1 MGADQSKRVKPT
13 LAETRYKI
21 ERPNVKRKVRP
32 PKIRE
37 DECGIECT
45 MSQSPSC
52 SYMEGSVDSG
62 VDARSDGDPTEV
74 EPNIQAL
81 SLKSTSYESA
91 LSRPLMVEKQ
101 THFLTRRERILLE
114 HSWKKCKKTGPE
126 HVGSKIFLMVL
137 TAQPDIKPIFGLE
150 KIPQGRLKYDPRFRQ
165 HALVFIRTFD
175 YVIKNIE
182 FPDKLEQHFEN
193 LGRRHV
199 AFQGRGFHPIYWET
213 FAECMTQAAV
223 EWEAH
228 KQRLTLSAWRTL
240 VTTVITSM
248 RRGFDEENGKRKYG
262 LLPRR
267 LPSSYSYSGP
277 HQPRRINF
285 ARF

>member
-1 MGADQSKRVKPT
+1 MGADQSKKQKPT
-13 LAETRYKI
+13 LAEMRYKI
-21 ERPNVKRKVRP
+21 ERPPPRKNKVRVSKTDP
-32 PKIRE
+32 PR
-37 DECGIECT
+37 DEE
-45 MSQSPSC
+45 MLDVSMVQSPSC

-62 VDARSDGDPTEV
+62 VSAMDAHSEGDPG
-74 EPNIQAL
+74 EPGP
-81 SLKSTSYESA
+81 STSVCPVKSTSYESA
-91 LSRPLMVEKQ
+91 LARPLCVERVS
-101 THFLTRRERILLE
+101 HFLTRRERILLE
-114 HSWKKCKKTGPE
+114 HSWKKCKKTGSE

-165 HALVFIRTFD
+165 HAQVFTRSFE

-182 FPDKLEQHFEN
+182 FPEKIEQHFES

-199 AFQGRGFHPIYWET
+199 AFQGRGFDPIYWET

-240 VTTVITSM
+240 VSNIITFM

-262 LLPRR
+262 
-267 LPSSYSYSGP
+267 
-277 HQPRRINF
+277 
-285 ARF
+285 